1 MNDHKKKRAEAQ
13 RRALIDMLRVNETAL
28 QGMNED
34 MLLVGVCNRI
44 NYVVHGML
52 ASELL
57 CDLLS
62 PSMEKAPHH
71 VADFSSLEERVAKGM
86 IGEPYGYWEH
96 PTDEETREEQKIELE
111 LKENLWRVSP
121 LHNYSFKE
129 WCQLVNANLVHM
141 VLK

>member
-13 RRALIDMLRVNETAL
+13 RRALIDMLKVNETTL

-44 NYVVHGML
+44 NYVLHGIL
-52 ASELL
+52 TSELL

-62 PSMEKAPHH
+62 HSMEKAHH
-71 VADFSSLEERVAKGM
+71 HKADFSSLEERLARGM
-86 IGEPYGYWEH
+86 IGKPYDSWEH
-96 PTDEETREEQKIELE
+96 LTDEETRKGQET
-111 LKENLWRVSP
+111 
-121 LHNYSFKE
+121 LHNYSFIE
-129 WCQLVNANLVHM
+129 WYQLARANLVHM